1 MPLFGGRSRDSI
13 SAYQPTL
20 ADIVQSRLASGL
32 SALGLDER
40 HSQRMSGKLSGAL
53 NALTPLGNANDLQG
67 AYRDARH
74 GDILQALTGGALAVA
89 PIPGSARKA
98 LKSLAS
104 PSMLSTPRPPT
115 ASEMSRFGRVQKVP
129 LSKARAGNRL
139 EQDRFNRGDYGQPLV
154 PGYSDKPLAVQLKN
168 GEFVLLDGN
177 HRAALANGRKKTSM
191 EMHVIRARD
200 YDPANAGRATSA
212 DTLSTDDLLAALG
225 LPPRRR

>member
-1 MPLFGGRSRDSI
+1 MPLFGGRPQGSI

-20 ADIVQSRLASGL
+20 ADIVQNRLASGL

-40 HSQRMSGKLSGAL
+40 HSQRIGGKLSSAL
-53 NALTPLGNANDLQG
+53 NALTPLGNANDLHV

-74 GDILQALTGGALAVA
+74 GNILQALTGGTMAVA
-89 PIPGSARKA
+89 PIPAPVRKA
-98 LKSLAS
+98 ILKNLTS
-104 PSMLSTPRPPT
+104 PSILSTPRPPT

-129 LSKARAGNRL
+129 LSRARAGNRL
-139 EQDRFNRGDYGQPLV
+139 EPERFNRGNYGEPLV
-154 PGYSDKPLAVQLKN
+154 PGYSDKPLAVQLEN

-200 YDPANAGRATSA
+200 YDPANAGRRPSA
-212 DTLSTDDLLAALG
+212 DKLSTDELMAALG
-225 LPPRRR
+225 MLE